1 MPKHL
6 LKVLPTEDQAE
17 FDRLFESCRSEFAP
31 GNLHEDFLV
40 EQMAW
45 SRWRVMR
52 YQRFEDIARANGDL
66 KAAAQM
72 HRIANSAQKSHD
84 QALRD
89 YGKAKDDTAWA
100 DKQVKEAEQ
109 DLQKAQQR
117 LEQLIQKRDKAQA
130 DIATTQAWLET
141 AREKVDAAWANRP
154 Q

>member
-1 MPKHL
+1 MTAPFRTL
-6 LKVLPTEDQAE
+6 LLTLALLSTPA
-17 FDRLFESCRSEFAP
+17 
-31 GNLHEDFLV
+31 
-40 EQMAW
+40 
-45 SRWRVMR
+45 
-52 YQRFEDIARANGDL
+52 IADSVD
-66 KAAAQM
+66 AAAELQ
-72 HRIANSAQKSHD
+72 RAQQSHD

-89 YGKAKDDTAWA
+89 YGKAKDDAAWA